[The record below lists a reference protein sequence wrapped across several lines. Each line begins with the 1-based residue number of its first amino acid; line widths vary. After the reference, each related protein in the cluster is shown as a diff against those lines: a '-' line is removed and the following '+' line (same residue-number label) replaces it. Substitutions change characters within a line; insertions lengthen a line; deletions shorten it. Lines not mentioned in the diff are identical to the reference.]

1 MPRLSPRFVRTAH
14 FIDFSIILR
23 QIDDIHSPRIGM
35 DTDGGLHFVQI
46 VDEFFGEQRARRAE
60 ADDFA
65 LLDGDE
71 AVAVERRDVE
81 VVDRGGDGEAESLH
95 DVHNLELIFDVQV
108 IRRLVEHHAFRLLCE
123 RPRENHALLLAARE
137 TRETALL
144 ELRHADHVEGFTGD
158 FVVADIVALEEFL
171 MRGAPHEHDVE
182 HGEVETV
189 EVVLCDDGEAPRR
202 LLIGKIVQRAPVKTD
217 CTLVRMLHAVD
228 ALEEHAL
235 AAAVRADDAE
245 EFLIVQAEIHPFENL
260 RLYNKCYGRFYESR
274 STYFFMRK
282 KKGGESRYGS

>member
-1 MPRLSPRFVRTAH
+1 
-14 FIDFSIILR
+14 
-23 QIDDIHSPRIGM
+23 
-35 DTDGGLHFVQI
+35 
-46 VDEFFGEQRARRAE
+46 
-60 ADDFA
+60 
-65 LLDGDE
+65 
-71 AVAVERRDVE
+71 
-81 VVDRGGDGEAESLH
+81 
-95 DVHNLELIFDVQV
+95 
-108 IRRLVEHHAFRLLCE
+108 
-123 RPRENHALLLAARE
+123 
-137 TRETALL
+137 
-144 ELRHADHVEGFTGD
+144 
-158 FVVADIVALEEFL
+158 

-260 RLYNKCYGRFYESR
+260 LPADEEFHGLCE
-274 STYFFMRK
+274 YFHISCLQIR
-282 KKGGESRYGS
+282 RYVSP